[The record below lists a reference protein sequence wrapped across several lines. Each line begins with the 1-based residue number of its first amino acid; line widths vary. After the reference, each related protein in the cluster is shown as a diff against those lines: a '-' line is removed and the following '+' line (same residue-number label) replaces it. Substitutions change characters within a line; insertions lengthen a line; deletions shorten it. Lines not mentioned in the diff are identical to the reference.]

1 MKNILKIIFF
11 CIFLSAKLI
20 LSAAENTKNK
30 IEIKFIKVGNEEISF
45 NLANEITI
53 LSSTIEKDF
62 SIKINKNNSI
72 KNMEFN
78 SLQLLNQ
85 ILNTKLIKRKNEVNH
100 NWNRENLSRALNRC
114 PNIQAIKRSVFLI
127 NYFNKDHNNENNQF
141 PKTIES
147 CSYFLDKLSRDLAK
161 LNDSFNNLTNSDIDQ
176 SANKLYTNIQIEVNK
191 PNTPWY
197 IKYPFFGYYWIKF
210 ILFSQPLKRF
220 ILSKF
225 SEVKGFI
232 FKKQATN
239 NPYEY

>member
-1 MKNILKIIFF
+1 MKNILKIIVF

-20 LSAAENTKNK
+20 LSAAENTKKK
-30 IEIKFIKVGNEEISF
+30 IEIKYRSIGNSKPNF
-45 NLANEITI
+45 DLADERTI
-53 LSSTIEKDF
+53 LSNPIEKNF
-62 SIKINKNNSI
+62 SIKIKEDHSI
-72 KNMEFN
+72 KNLQCN
-78 SLQLLNQ
+78 SLELLNQ
-85 ILNTKLIKRKNEVNH
+85 ILNTNLIKRKNEVNH